1 MFKNTSKTVPIAG
14 LIVWICCLIF
24 YLYEF
29 FLRTFV
35 GTVAES
41 IIHDLSLSA
50 EQFALMGSAY
60 YFTYSLMQIPVGYI
74 TDRFGAKKVVILA
87 TLLCALSLFLFSNSN
102 HFLLAF
108 LSRFLMG
115 LGSSFGFVTLLVVIT
130 NWFPARLYP
139 VFIGLSQFIGTL
151 GPLLAAGPL
160 ITLLKSLN
168 LGWRATFIYI
178 SLFGVLFGFLMFFLF
193 KNKPRDISKD
203 SLVIERPK
211 SLLFQMSTLFKNKQ
225 AWLIAFFSALSYE
238 SVDFLG
244 AVWGT
249 FYLQSRGLS
258 YSLSGYTI
266 SIAWLGFATGC
277 PLTTLLSQKLKRR
290 KPILIILSL
299 IGFAST
305 FLMIFVQLN
314 PIWLYQITFFFI
326 GIAASAL
333 NLGITIIVEHVEISV
348 KALALG
354 FNNGLIIL
362 FGAIVPILT
371 SFLIHLPKDTQ
382 PAPENFQK
390 GFLVMPAMFLIA
402 FFIACFFIRETFC
415 RPQKQTIVL
424 DPKEN

>member
-1 MFKNTSKTVPIAG
+1 MFKNASKKIPLAG
-14 LIVWICCLIF
+14 LIVWICCLVF

-35 GTVAES
+35 GTVAKS
-41 IIHDLSLSA
+41 IITDLSLSS

-87 TLLCALSLFLFSNSN
+87 TLLCALSLFLFSNSH
-102 HFLLAF
+102 HFLFAF

-168 LGWRATFIYI
+168 MGWRMTFIYI
-178 SLFGVLFGFLMFFLF
+178 SLFGAVFGFLMIFLF

-211 SLLFQMSTLFKNKQ
+211 TLLFQMKTLFKNKQ
-225 AWLIAFFSALSYE
+225 AWLIGFYSALSYE

-244 AVWGT
+244 AMWGT
-249 FYLQSRGLS
+249 FYLQSRGLG
-258 YSLSGYTI
+258 YALSGYTI
-266 SIAWLGFATGC
+266 SIAWLGFAIGC
-277 PLTTLLSQKLKRR
+277 PLTTLISQKLKRR
-290 KPILIILSL
+290 KPVMVILSL
-299 IGFAST
+299 IGFTST
-305 FLMIFVQLN
+305 LIITFVQLN
-314 PIWLYQITFFFI
+314 PTWLYQLTFFFI
-326 GIAASAL
+326 GVAASAL
-333 NLGITIIVEHVEISV
+333 NLGITVIVEHVEISV

-362 FGAIVPILT
+362 FGAIIPILT
-371 SFLIHLPKDTQ
+371 SFLIHLPKDTPPVPQ
-382 PAPENFQK
+382 NFQV
-390 GFLVMPAMFLIA
+390 GFLVLPAMFFIA
-402 FFIACFFIRETFC
+402 FIIASFFIRETFC
-415 RPQKQTIVL
+415 RPQKQILVL
-424 DPKEN
+424 DPRND